1 MDRYKKARPRFRQTE
16 NSWEMTDC
24 NHMLNRH
31 PSKSSAVSDNMQPP
45 ALFME
50 KAVLWVKNI
59 WRLFRKQ

>member
-1 MDRYKKARPRFRQTE
+1 MDKHKKANPHLRQTE
-16 NSWEMTDC
+16 NSWEMTDS

-31 PSKSSAVSDNMQPP
+31 PSKSGAVSNGVQPP

-50 KAVLWVKNI
+50 KAVGWMRNI